1 MLMSGLALFI
11 WLSEVQLEDFFNKVM
26 DIQELLLSWALKTDV
41 QLNLREKKY
50 NSWLL
55 SGCSTASCFSF

>member
-1 MLMSGLALFI
+1 MSGLALFI

-41 QLNLREKKY
+41 QLNL
-50 NSWLL
+50 
-55 SGCSTASCFSF
+55 

>member
-1 MLMSGLALFI
+1 MSHMNISCSLTVLKPSLACLLMGGLALFI

-41 QLNLREKKY
+41 QLNL
-50 NSWLL
+50 
-55 SGCSTASCFSF
+55 